1 MNGTSAPREDGMK
14 GTLSPPLGY
23 FIFQALFLSIIMIV
37 TILGNVAV
45 CYVVYRTRSIT
56 TVTGMCITS
65 LALADLFRGILVL
78 PFVVIAS
85 IFGGRWTMGDALCS
99 LSGIGYTLFGTA
111 SVMTLAAVSID
122 RYVAILKPLKY
133 TSIITST
140 RAALFICLIWLVSI
154 LMALL
159 PILGWSRYS
168 FNPWNGICIANWME
182 YKPYACFYLSVSFVL
197 PFSVL
202 TFCYYKIFKVARHQ
216 SRRVMSLEVTSVDGR
231 GSTGLGVNLRQ
242 RPRKANN
249 RPRLVMRKEKKAAM
263 TLFTVMG
270 VFILCVTPYNVVHL
284 AYAFAG
290 TFNLLVALGVT
301 SMLSFV
307 NSAANPL
314 IYGILNRK
322 FRHVFL
328 EVLKCRYCPRCCCGS
343 SGGLDG
349 FQPDDIPSDLPTASV
364 GHRLKPV
371 PRDSGYIT
379 SYTQTTTSTRG
390 CRPDVFAVSV
400 ASTSNTLASLGGNMK
415 SIGRIAQG
423 QLPMIEDISSDDEE
437 FASPGIIKN
446 GRMVHP
452 KSGLRARFLDVAEA
466 PQSSADNS
474 SDPLDTTVPGTSTS
488 KDSGQKSPVDD
499 NDFRLILSPSA
510 L

>member
-1 MNGTSAPREDGMK
+1 MNGTLAPQEDGVNEMMP
-14 GTLSPPLGY
+14 PPLGY

-45 CYVVYRTRSIT
+45 CYVVHRTRSIT

-78 PFVVIAS
+78 PIVIFAS
-85 IFGGRWTMGDALCS
+85 IFGGEWALGDVVCS
-99 LSGIGYTLFGTA
+99 LSGLWYTLFGTA

-133 TSIITST
+133 TSIITT
-140 RAALFICLIWLVSI
+140 ARAAFFICLIWLVSI

-159 PILGWSRYS
+159 PIMGWSRYGFS
-168 FNPWNGICIANWME
+168 PWNGICIANWIE
-182 YKPYACFYLSVSFVL
+182 YKPYACFYLSISFLL

-202 TFCYYKIFKVARHQ
+202 VFCYYNIFKVARHQ

-231 GSTGLGVNLRQ
+231 GSTGLGLNSRLRPG
-242 RPRKANN
+242 RPDK

-284 AYAFAG
+284 AYAFEG
-290 TFNLLVALGVT
+290 SFNLTVALGVT

-328 EVLKCRYCPRCCCGS
+328 EVLKCRYCPRCCCGA
-343 SGGLDG
+343 GAGPDG
-349 FQPDDIPSDLPTASV
+349 FQHDDIPSDMPTASM
-364 GHRLKPV
+364 GHRLKPI
-371 PRDSGYIT
+371 PRDSGYMT
-379 SYTQTTTSTRG
+379 SYTQTTTSTRN
-390 CRPDVFAVSV
+390 CVPDIFAASV
-400 ASTSNTLASLGGNMK
+400 TSTSNTLASLGGNMK
-415 SIGRIAQG
+415 SIARIAQG

-437 FASPGIIKN
+437 LASPGIMKN
-446 GRMVHP
+446 GRLP
-452 KSGLRARFLDVAEA
+452 QSKIGLRARFVDVTEA
-466 PQSSADNS
+466 PQSSVDNT
-474 SDPLDTTVPGTSTS
+474 SDPSDAIPGTSMS
-488 KDSGQKSPVDD
+488 KDSGQKSPLDN
-499 NDFRLILSPSA
+499 NDFRLILSPTA